1 MRSISSTIPE
11 TIDTD
16 FLTKKKKQ
24 VSVQLPSLTSPVS
37 TVRFCDL
44 NFGRL
49 QPSDDELDPHNR
61 FEFGNFVARQA
72 LLHEEYWTAA
82 WLRAEEWA
90 SRTDKLYDT
99 KYGLIGSTDC
109 VIYTPSLA
117 TITFVLPFL
126 TTHQAESALIL
137 VRHGESLWNEKNLFS
152 GCCSVPLT
160 NRGVEEA
167 IEAGQRISYIPIDMI
182 FTSALIRA
190 QMTALLAMTRHSQKK
205 VPIIIHDESEQATT
219 WTQVYSEKTTK
230 QSIPVITAWQLN
242 ERMYGELQGLNKQET
257 AERYGKEKVHEWCR
271 SFDIP
276 LPKGESLE
284 VCFQRAVPYFKDF
297 IEPQLKSGKHVMV
310 ASHGNSLRSIIMY
323 RD

>member
-1 MRSISSTIPE
+1 MEGTVLGEKPKEKMEASLCCVR

-99 KYGLIGSTDC
+99 
-109 VIYTPSLA
+109 
-117 TITFVLPFL
+117 
-126 TTHQAESALIL
+126 AESALIL

-284 VCFQRAVPYFKDF
+284 

>member
-90 SRTDKLYDT
+90 TE
-99 KYGLIGSTDC
+99 
-109 VIYTPSLA
+109 
-117 TITFVLPFL
+117 
-126 TTHQAESALIL
+126 AESALIL

>member
-1 MRSISSTIPE
+1 MIFYLLASLCCVR

-72 LLHEEYWTAA
+72 LLHEEYW
-82 WLRAEEWA
+82 
-90 SRTDKLYDT
+90 
-99 KYGLIGSTDC
+99 
-109 VIYTPSLA
+109 
-117 TITFVLPFL
+117 
-126 TTHQAESALIL
+126 AESALIL

>member
-1 MRSISSTIPE
+1 M

-90 SRTDKLYDT
+90 SRTDKL
-99 KYGLIGSTDC
+99 L
-109 VIYTPSLA
+109 VA
-117 TITFVLPFL
+117 E
-126 TTHQAESALIL
+126 AESALIL

-276 LPKGESLE
+276 PPKGESLE

-297 IEPQLKSGKHVMV
+297 VRVLIFLFLNVSFI
-310 ASHGNSLRSIIMY
+310 L
-323 RD
+323 DFL

>member
-1 MRSISSTIPE
+1 
-11 TIDTD
+11 
-16 FLTKKKKQ
+16 
-24 VSVQLPSLTSPVS
+24 
-37 TVRFCDL
+37 
-44 NFGRL
+44 
-49 QPSDDELDPHNR
+49 
-61 FEFGNFVARQA
+61 
-72 LLHEEYWTAA
+72 
-82 WLRAEEWA
+82 
-90 SRTDKLYDT
+90 
-99 KYGLIGSTDC
+99 
-109 VIYTPSLA
+109 
-117 TITFVLPFL
+117 
-126 TTHQAESALIL
+126 
-137 VRHGESLWNEKNLFS
+137 
-152 GCCSVPLT
+152 
-160 NRGVEEA
+160 
-167 IEAGQRISYIPIDMI
+167 MI

-276 LPKGESLE
+276 PPKGESLE

-310 ASHGNSLRSIIMY
+310 ASHGNSLRYKYGYSFLVGDSLNVHMLNINLKITG
-323 RD
+323 RN